1 MKTIKGRTD
10 SQELT
15 GSPAPH
21 GGAAELVDRTLDAE
35 GRRELL
41 ARADGLAK
49 YRISDADLATLYR
62 LGDGTLTP
70 IEGPM
75 DSAAYHRVLDEGVI
89 ESNGAR
95 YAWTI
100 PVLFPA
106 EDEEAASY
114 KEGDEIV
121 IMSEAGDVV
130 GSLQLEE
137 IHPWDK
143 PRYIEAVYGTART
156 DHPGARIALEDP
168 REKLLA
174 GKVAVIPQEKTQSF
188 AKYLL
193 SPREARALFA
203 EKKWER
209 IIAFQTRNPLHR
221 AHEYAMVWAIEKLTR
236 EGRFAGI
243 VLNPLVGQLKSDD
256 VPAATRMA
264 CYEEL
269 VVDRLLGEGDKDAA
283 LWDSKK
289 YDINDVFELVG
300 IDIKMFYGG
309 PAEAVMHAIY
319 RQNYGFSDII
329 IGRKHADAP
338 YDDGT
343 DIWGDFDAQET
354 FNRLAGELAIRPV
367 KVGFA
372 AYYKELGHVGLIEE
386 HKDKGWKP
394 VTIAGRVLREMLKR
408 GEVPDARVI
417 RPSVSKILIEHYR
430 RQQGTAT

>member
-1 MKTIKGRTD
+1 MVSQGVTD
-10 SQELT
+10 S
-15 GSPAPH
+15 PPPH
-21 GGAAELVDRTLDAE
+21 GGATELVDRTLDEE
-35 GRRELL
+35 GQRELP
-41 ARADGLAK
+41 ARAGELPK
-49 YRISDADLATLYR
+49 YRISDADLATLHR

-75 DSAAYHRVLDEGVI
+75 DSAVYHRVLDEEVI
-89 ESNGAR
+89 ESNGVK

-100 PVLFPA
+100 PVIFPA
-106 EDEEAASY
+106 TDEEAASY
-114 KEGDEIV
+114 KEGDEIAIV
-121 IMSEAGDVV
+121 TEAGDMV

-137 IHPWDK
+137 TYPWNK
-143 PRYIEAVYGTART
+143 ARYITAIYGTERT

-168 REKLLA
+168 RERLLA
-174 GKVAVIPQEKTQSF
+174 GKVRVIPEEKTQSF

-203 EKKWER
+203 EKKWKR

-236 EGRFAGI
+236 AGDFAGV

-283 LWDSKK
+283 LWGSKG

-343 DIWGDFDAQET
+343 DIWGDFDAQEK
-354 FNRLAGELAIRPV
+354 FDRLAGELAIRPV

-372 AYYKELGHVGLIEE
+372 AYYEELGHVGLIQE
-386 HKDKGWKP
+386 HKDRGWTP
-394 VTIAGRVLREMLKR
+394 VTIAGRALREMLKK
-408 GEVPDARVI
+408 GEIPDPRVI
-417 RPSVSKILIEHYR
+417 RPSVSRILIEHYTR
-430 RQQGTAT
+430 EQCAGT